1 MVFRWHNILWRIS
14 YWLYNNSGN
23 NPEKI
28 SVRKSDAALYWNFI
42 LIRKCHKWFLNRGTV
57 VLATTIYQTK
67 CPFTVLSALFLFF
80 RMLPYDSRLFPAT
93 TYEFH
98 QLTSDP
104 AHLLPNSSSHIDL
117 IFTDQASLAVDRGV
131 HPTLHSN
138 CHQIIFS
145 KFNLMI
151 EYPHPYEQLV
161 WDYKKATRRCP
172 RYFPRSFKSIW

>member
-1 MVFRWHNILWRIS
+1 MLPSLMI
-14 YWLYNNSGN
+14 
-23 NPEKI
+23 
-28 SVRKSDAALYWNFI
+28 LYWDFI

-104 AHLLPNSSSHIDL
+104 THLLPNSSSCTDL
-117 IFTDQASLAVDRGV
+117 IFTDQPNLAVDRGV
-131 HPTLHSN
+131 HPALHSN
-138 CHQIIFS
+138 YHQIIFS
-145 KFNLMI
+145 KFNLTI
-151 EYPHPYEQLV
+151 EYPHPYEQLI
-161 WDYKKATRRCP
+161 WDYKKATRRCL
-172 RYFPRSFKSIW
+172 RYFLRSFKSIW